1 MANQA
6 VPFWKYCI
14 NNFTC
19 WVTSYDLKVTSIEL
33 TRSLIHSDH
42 EFGKCFNE
50 NSRINSINYNDTSYY
65 MAHASNYM
73 ALIIW
78 SILYGHS
85 KWVIFYDCCQI
96 WRLENFAWQGLSR
109 PLFLNRWLLV
119 EVHFKF
125 LLRPDLD
132 VDINRLWWRGWF
144 RWHNHLEGMFST
156 ASKEH
161 VSIVCLEV
169 LSILTKCWFA
179 ISQSLVISHQ
189 TSQIPSSEFII
200 WKVGCD
206 LNKHRL
212 WKQLC

>member
-1 MANQA
+1 MNSA
-6 VPFWKYCI
+6 
-14 NNFTC
+14 
-19 WVTSYDLKVTSIEL
+19 S
-33 TRSLIHSDH
+33 
-42 EFGKCFNE
+42 GFNK